1 MRIYKCDHRGE
12 RRVGYEG
19 ELIANDGTCITL
31 RAPWTLPARALPFVT
46 LEPGDVFI
54 ETFYTDRWYNVF
66 EIHGPDGALKG
77 WYADICRPARLEGD
91 ALSWDDLALDIWM
104 DPDGTMQ
111 ILDQEEFAQ
120 VLCELPP
127 TEAASARGAVP
138 ALQDAL
144 KAHWRRFANA
154 QIAQA
159 LTARG
164 WLLATAESCTGG
176 LISHLLTERPGSS
189 AYFAGGVISY
199 SNAVKQQALGVRE
212 ETLRVHGAVSAECAL
227 EMARG
232 VRRTLDVQVGLSATG
247 IAGPDGATATKPV
260 GLVYI
265 GLSSPLGE
273 AAAQHRWPHDR
284 SGNKW
289 ATADAALSLLLQH
302 LRFGQNLA

>member
-1 MRIYKCDHRGE
+1 MRIHKCDHRGQP
-12 RRVGYEG
+12 RVSYDG
-19 ELIANDGTCITL
+19 ELIAHDGPRITL
-31 RAPWTLPARALPFVT
+31 RARWTLPARALPYVT

-66 EIHGPDGALKG
+66 EIHGPDGTLKG
-77 WYADICRPARLEGD
+77 WYADICRPARLEHD
-91 ALSWDDLALDIWM
+91 ALSWDDLALDVWM
-104 DPDGTMQ
+104 APNGTMQ

-120 VLCELPP
+120 VLRELPP
-127 TEAASARGAVP
+127 AEAASAQGAV
-138 ALQDAL
+138 AAVQDAL
-144 KAHWRRFANA
+144 KEHWRRFANA
-154 QIAQA
+154 RIAEA

-164 WLLATAESCTGG
+164 WLLAIAESCTGG
-176 LISHLLTERPGSS
+176 LIGHLLTEQPGSS

-212 ETLRVHGAVSAECAL
+212 ETLRMYGAVSAECAL

-232 VRRTLDVQVGLSATG
+232 ARAALGAHVGLSATG
-247 IAGPDGATATKPV
+247 IAGPGGGTVSKPV
-260 GLVYI
+260 GLVYL

-289 ATADAALSLLLQH
+289 ATADAALRLLFDH
-302 LRFGQNLA
+302 LASIS

>member
-1 MRIYKCDHRGE
+1 MRIHKCDHRGQP
-12 RRVGYEG
+12 RVSYDG
-19 ELIANDGTCITL
+19 ELIAHDGPRITL
-31 RAPWTLPARALPFVT
+31 RARWTLPARTLPYVT

-66 EIHGPDGALKG
+66 EIHGPDGTLKG

-120 VLCELPP
+120 VLRELPP

-138 ALQDAL
+138 ALQDVL

-154 QIAQA
+154 RIAEA

-176 LISHLLTERPGSS
+176 LIGHLLTERPGSS

-232 VRRTLDVQVGLSATG
+232 VRAALGAHVGLSATG
-247 IAGPDGATATKPV
+247 IAGPGGGTVSKPV
-260 GLVYI
+260 GLVYL

-273 AAAQHRWPHDR
+273 ATAQHCWPHDR

-289 ATADAALSLLLQH
+289 ATADAALSLLLRH